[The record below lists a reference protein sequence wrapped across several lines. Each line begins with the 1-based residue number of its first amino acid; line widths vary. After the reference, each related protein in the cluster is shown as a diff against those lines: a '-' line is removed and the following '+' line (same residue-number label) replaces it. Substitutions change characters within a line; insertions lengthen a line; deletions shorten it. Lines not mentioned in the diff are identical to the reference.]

1 MAPTIKEAWS
11 AFQEGNSEKAESL
24 FQDLT
29 SNPNGSTYPFTQQGL
44 FFLRQD
50 RFAEAGESF
59 RKAAEIKP
67 SNPAPVFFLALAQEL
82 AGERELF
89 RASLEK
95 LSEISPHHQGRTSLE
110 LLAEL
115 RGGNPTSLLSKFGFG
130 PKSNG
135 EQAKLSQRIAASLG
149 QGDPKW
155 LPSELSSSDY
165 VLGPILVE
173 VETRL
178 HAMEIPGLERHPS
191 LLPEDLDE
199 HKPAKRGWRE
209 ELSKF
214 GDSLRAGNALKKG
227 KRLLEAAWGL
237 PDPEEQKAPLT
248 EAVKHLRVARKMDP
262 RAFRVSYHLAE
273 AYILLS
279 KVEAGKPYDRFRLLQ
294 AQSSCLASAENEG
307 INPYL
312 LFYLAYVQ
320 HLLGR
325 PKLAIQY
332 YQAAT
337 QKFEKLPEAHYG
349 EGQCHLL
356 LGDASTARKLFLK
369 AVNSDLA
376 LARER
381 LDLFAR
387 LLAENGPEY
396 FQEPLPEMPP
406 EPPTEPEAAPVDSR
420 ESAESETVEK
430 SESEPSEQISVEPE
444 KPESSV

>member
-67 SNPAPVFFLALAQEL
+67 SNPAPLFFLALAHEL
-82 AGERELF
+82 AGEREQF
-89 RASLEK
+89 RASLDK
-95 LSEISPHHQGRTSLE
+95 LSEVSPHHQGRTSLE

-115 RGGNPTSLLSKFGFG
+115 RGGDPTSLLSKFGFG

-155 LPSELSSSDY
+155 LPSDLTSSDY

-178 HAMEIPGLERHPS
+178 HALEIPRLEHHPS

-199 HKPAKRGWRE
+199 YKPAKRGWRE

-227 KRLLEAAWGL
+227 KRLLEGAWGL
-237 PDPEEQKAPLT
+237 PDPEEQKAPLR
-248 EAVKHLRVARKMDP
+248 EAVKHLRVARKTDS

-396 FQEPLPEMPP
+396 FQAPLPEMPP
-406 EPPTEPEAAPVDSR
+406 EPPSEPEAVPA
-420 ESAESETVEK
+420 ESAEK
-430 SESEPSEQISVEPE
+430 SEEAEPEPSA
-444 KPESSV
+444 

>member
-1 MAPTIKEAWS
+1 M
-11 AFQEGNSEKAESL
+11 
-24 FQDLT
+24 
-29 SNPNGSTYPFTQQGL
+29 
-44 FFLRQD
+44 
-50 RFAEAGESF
+50 
-59 RKAAEIKP
+59 
-67 SNPAPVFFLALAQEL
+67 
-82 AGERELF
+82 
-89 RASLEK
+89 
-95 LSEISPHHQGRTSLE
+95 
-110 LLAEL
+110 
-115 RGGNPTSLLSKFGFG
+115 
-130 PKSNG
+130 
-135 EQAKLSQRIAASLG
+135 
-149 QGDPKW
+149 
-155 LPSELSSSDY
+155 
-165 VLGPILVE
+165 
-173 VETRL
+173 
-178 HAMEIPGLERHPS
+178 
-191 LLPEDLDE
+191 
-199 HKPAKRGWRE
+199 
-209 ELSKF
+209 
-214 GDSLRAGNALKKG
+214 
-227 KRLLEAAWGL
+227 
-237 PDPEEQKAPLT
+237 
-248 EAVKHLRVARKMDP
+248 
-262 RAFRVSYHLAE
+262 
-273 AYILLS
+273 
-279 KVEAGKPYDRFRLLQ
+279 
-294 AQSSCLASAENEG
+294 
-307 INPYL
+307 
-312 LFYLAYVQ
+312 FYLAYVQ

>member
-11 AFQEGNSEKAESL
+11 AFQEGNAEKAESL
-24 FQDLT
+24 FADLT
-29 SNPNGSTYPFTQQGL
+29 SNPNGSPYPFTQQGL

-50 RFAEAGESF
+50 RFEEACESF

-67 SNPAPVFFLALAQEL
+67 SNPAPLFFLALAQEL
-82 AGERELF
+82 AGEREQF
-89 RASLEK
+89 RATLEK
-95 LSEISPHHQGRTSLE
+95 LADVSPHHQGRTSLE

-115 RGGNPTSLLSKFGFG
+115 RGGDPTHLLTKFGFG
-130 PKSNG
+130 PKTDR

-178 HAMEIPGLERHPS
+178 HALEIPKLEHHPS
-191 LLPEDLDE
+191 LLPENLDE
-199 HKPAKRGWRE
+199 YKPAKRGWKE

-214 GDSLRAGNALKKG
+214 RDSLRAGNALKKG
-227 KRLLEAAWGL
+227 KRLLERAWGL

-248 EAVKHLRVARKMDP
+248 EAVKYLRAARKADP

-279 KVEAGKPYDRFRLLQ
+279 KVEAGKPYDRFRLMQ

-325 PKLAIQY
+325 PKLAIEY
-332 YQAAT
+332 YRAAT

-356 LGDASTARKLFLK
+356 LGDSSTARKLFLK

-387 LLAENGPEY
+387 LLAENGIDY
-396 FQEPLPEMPP
+396 FQTPLPKMPP
-406 EPPTEPEAAPVDSR
+406 EPAPSESTESEESEAPTESESDST
-420 ESAESETVEK
+420 EETSAELADGL
-430 SESEPSEQISVEPE
+430 
-444 KPESSV
+444 